1 MVSNSE
7 GRKHHPFVYSW
18 NSQVTGVIQGA
29 GSLMGGQ
36 ITRTGKIKATGPWL
50 HEYCGRPGNI
60 IEAFRSEIGEA
71 KLPASCSDWLG
82 QSEPLNTLMIESAV
96 RS

>member
-1 MVSNSE
+1 
-7 GRKHHPFVYSW
+7 
-18 NSQVTGVIQGA
+18 
-29 GSLMGGQ
+29 MGGQ
-36 ITRTGKIKATGPWL
+36 ITRTGKTKATGPWL
-50 HEYCGRPGNI
+50 HEYCGSPGNI
-60 IEAFRSEIGEA
+60 IEAFRPEIGEA